1 MGFWDSL
8 GGALKDAGKG
18 IMDSGREYQSNKMK
32 YESYSDGRLIDLCK
46 SGGFTEKTAAYAVLK
61 ERYGEEGAK
70 EKIRCGY

>member
-18 IMDSGREYQSNKMK
+18 LMDTGREMQSNKIK
-32 YESYSDGRLIDLCK
+32 YESYPDDRLAHLCK
-46 SGGFTEKTAAYAVLK
+46 GGGFAEKTAAYAVLK

-70 EKIRCGY
+70 DLIRRA